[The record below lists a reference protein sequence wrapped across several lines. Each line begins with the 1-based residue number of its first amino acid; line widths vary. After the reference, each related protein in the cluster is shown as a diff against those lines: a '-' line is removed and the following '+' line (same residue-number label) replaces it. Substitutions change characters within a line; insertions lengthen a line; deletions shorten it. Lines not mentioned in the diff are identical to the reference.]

1 MSTICGWKHLGSDF
15 VIYEYVVVVKP
26 WMISIGDHVQVDA
39 HVRLEGGQ
47 GLTIGDYVHI
57 ADSAILNSGGGTVL
71 IGAHAGI
78 ATGAKILSGQPDL
91 TYLPITPCELP
102 EDVHPLRYT
111 TVIGE
116 YAFICAGAIV
126 QPGVTIGKG
135 AVLAPGAV
143 ATKDIPDFEVWS
155 GIPARKV
162 RDREL
167 VIR

>member
-1 MSTICGWKHLGSDF
+1 MSTICGWKHLGEG
-15 VIYEYVVVVKP
+15 VEIHEPKVVLNP
-26 WMISIGDHVQVDA
+26 ERISIGDWTRIDSFCK
-39 HVRLEGGQ
+39 LEAGIE
-47 GLTIGDYVHI
+47 LIIGERVHI
-57 ADSAILNSGGGTVL
+57 ASFCHINAGGGHTL

-91 TYLPITPCELP
+91 TCLPITPCEPP

-126 QPGVTIGKG
+126 QPGITIGKG